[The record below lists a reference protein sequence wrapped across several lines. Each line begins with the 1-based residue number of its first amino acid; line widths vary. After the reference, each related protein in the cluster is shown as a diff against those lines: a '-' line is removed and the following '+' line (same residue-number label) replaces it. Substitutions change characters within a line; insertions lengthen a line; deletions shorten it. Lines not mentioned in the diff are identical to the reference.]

1 MTTTGDECRRSSRR
15 RGDAPSATFSIA
27 SSAVPSSSSSFR
39 SGSNEKSRV
48 SLGNFLDWNKEQQA
62 ESVCPEDRRVER
74 GRRKRK
80 GVERS
85 YLLPSQDSVTTG
97 RTGFTGRKG
106 IISVRDI
113 RRSWGAMFLAAILG
127 SFIGTGGVHRLLN
140 RRGGGVIVVPAHSIE
155 GSVRGNV
162 RQYAR
167 GVPLSTSND
176 EDKADRLPKS
186 NYAVRY
192 GSSKRGVTAEESDRG
207 EFILEHK
214 YYRHTAEDDN
224 PRMGVGGTGV
234 LLRSHPDRGKQQ
246 EYEHLNRKIES
257 RKLSDVDRRHTQNKT
272 EVEEKGTLDLDQFNR
287 RPSKRGNVWETRK
300 ERNQSDRIEKT
311 FKEDQKDQLLK
322 AEKYLMMPVK
332 HLSRRT
338 DVRSSPTRK
347 ERNQSDRDEKTFKED
362 QKDQLLKA
370 EKNRIMPVKHL
381 SRRTDVRSSPNAT
394 NDRIKETVRMRSA
407 SGVATDARR
416 KDSKKKIFH
425 QSRSRLRVTVDEV
438 GTNVHNQIGSV
449 KKMLGDKNFFV
460 SVRSR
465 ALSGAHQLG
474 KEKSLGQLKKD
485 RNKKDLLSLRE
496 SGNKYLL
503 N

>member
-140 RRGGGVIVVPAHSIE
+140 RRGGGVFVVPAHSIE

-287 RPSKRGNVWETRK
+287 RPSKSGNVWE
-300 ERNQSDRIEKT
+300 
-311 FKEDQKDQLLK
+311 
-322 AEKYLMMPVK
+322 
-332 HLSRRT
+332 
-338 DVRSSPTRK
+338 TRK

-370 EKNRIMPVKHL
+370 EKYRMMPVKHL

-416 KDSKKKIFH
+416 KDSKKKNI
-425 QSRSRLRVTVDEV
+425 SP
-438 GTNVHNQIGSV
+438 I
-449 KKMLGDKNFFV
+449 KKPTEG
-460 SVRSR
+460 
-465 ALSGAHQLG
+465 HC
-474 KEKSLGQLKKD
+474 
-485 RNKKDLLSLRE
+485 
-496 SGNKYLL
+496 
-503 N
+503 

>member
-140 RRGGGVIVVPAHSIE
+140 RRGGGVFVVPAHSIE

-287 RPSKRGNVWETRK
+287 RPSKSGNVWE
-300 ERNQSDRIEKT
+300 
-311 FKEDQKDQLLK
+311 
-322 AEKYLMMPVK
+322 
-332 HLSRRT
+332 
-338 DVRSSPTRK
+338 TRK

-370 EKNRIMPVKHL
+370 EKYRMMPVKHL

-449 KKMLGDKNFFV
+449 KKMLGDKKFFV

-465 ALSGAHQLG
+465 ALSEAHQLG

-485 RNKKDLLSLRE
+485 REKKDLLALRE

>member
-257 RKLSDVDRRHTQNKT
+257 RKRSDVDRRHTQNI

-287 RPSKRGNVWETRK
+287 RPSKRGNVWE
-300 ERNQSDRIEKT
+300 
-311 FKEDQKDQLLK
+311 
-322 AEKYLMMPVK
+322 
-332 HLSRRT
+332 
-338 DVRSSPTRK
+338 TRK